1 MTDTQPCILGIK
13 AEVWRVGHVTSLTE
27 LESTGTTVLAVL
39 PEGAELADCYEDITD
54 DKELLKQLADDDM
67 FFWDKLR
74 MSVGYTPLGV
84 AESPDLSTVKIV
96 QLTQDIVIIG
106 RLDFWGNSADPVY
119 SCGLD
124 FEIDSCGI
132 DFTLG
137 DDSITPRDQSSWL
150 IQLAEIAKA
159 KAQDGE
165 GYGCSFLTL
174 WEYSAGKTPDTWLGP
189 GEYWSDWEM
198 LGELT
203 DADLQEL
210 CQRKKEQRQQ
220 EVQS

>member
-1 MTDTQPCILGIK
+1 MYADTQTCILGVK
-13 AEVWRVGHVTSLTE
+13 AEVWRKGHVTSLTE
-27 LESTGTTVLAVL
+27 LENTGITVL
-39 PEGAELADCYEDITD
+39 PEGTELADCYEDITD

-74 MSVGYTPLGV
+74 MSAGYTSLGV
-84 AESPDLSTVKIV
+84 TESPDLSTVKIV
-96 QLTQDIVIIG
+96 QLTQDIVVID

-124 FEIDSCGI
+124 WEIDSCGI

-137 DDSITPRDQSSWL
+137 DGSIVYRGQSSWL
-150 IQLAEIAKA
+150 NQLAEIAKA
-159 KAQDGE
+159 RTQQDGE

-189 GEYWSDWEM
+189 GEYWSEWEM

-203 DADLQEL
+203 DSDLQEL
-210 CQRKKEQRQQ
+210 CQRKKPEQ
-220 EVQS
+220 